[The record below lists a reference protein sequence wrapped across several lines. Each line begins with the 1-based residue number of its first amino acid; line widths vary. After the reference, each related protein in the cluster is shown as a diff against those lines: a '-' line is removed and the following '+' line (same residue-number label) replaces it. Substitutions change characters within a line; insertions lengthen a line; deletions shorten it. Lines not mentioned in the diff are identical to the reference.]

1 MSEAFSPTYISFDM
15 LGTLTDF
22 QLTPTV
28 NRVLQG
34 IIDDPDELVDFA
46 NRFRSYREDEVIG
59 PFKLY
64 EQVIR
69 DSWQRACN
77 RFKLQFKKS
86 DVDELLAVIPTW
98 GPHADVVEPLKRLA
112 AKYKLVIFSNTSD
125 ALVYQNADKLGVPFH
140 RVFTAEQARAYK
152 PRLRAFEYMIDQ
164 CDAKATDFL
173 HVSAHIWYDVI
184 PADAMGIPQVYLQ
197 RGFDRIITA
206 PGIRTVDSLDAIADL
221 VGA

>member
-1 MSEAFSPTYISFDM
+1 MSEALSPTYISFDM

-140 RVFTAEQARAYK
+140 RVFTAEQARA
-152 PRLRAFEYMIDQ
+152 
-164 CDAKATDFL
+164 AKATDFL